1 MTPEFKGPIPGANLL
16 ADTRKY
22 PWHRPPEI
30 VEYDEAVDYMLT
42 KMSED
47 EQSELIY
54 SLLQI
59 DINVPTVVSSLLLQA
74 VSRGK
79 LPIDLAVLIAGPMAR
94 YIEIIAKME
103 GYKYDMGLDESDRL
117 RVTPELLKRS
127 LGIIDKEDPEDIMV
141 DAEAQPSPD
150 IPMGGI
156 MGGAEVPEQGV
167 APEDEQAAML
177 GLTVEEEET
186 DGLA

>member
-1 MTPEFKGPIPGANLL
+1 MKPDFKGPVPGANLL

-30 VEYDEAVDYMLT
+30 ETYDEAVDYMLS
-42 KMSED
+42 KISED

-59 DINVPTVVSSLLLQA
+59 DINIPTVVSSMLMQA
-74 VSRGK
+74 ISRGK

-94 YIEIIAKME
+94 YIEIVAKME
-103 GYKYDMGLDESDRL
+103 GYKYDMGLDDSDRIK
-117 RVTPELLKRS
+117 VTPTLLRRS
-127 LGIIDKEDPEDIMV
+127 LGIIDNDEEDTLEEAV
-141 DAEAQPSPD
+141 AQPEVS
-150 IPMGGI
+150 IPLGGLMGGV
-156 MGGAEVPEQGV
+156 EEQEEGV

-177 GLTVEEEET
+177 GMTVEEEDT

>member
-30 VEYDEAVDYMLT
+30 VEYDEAVDYMLS
-42 KMSED
+42 KISED

-54 SLLQI
+54 SMLQI
-59 DINVPTVVSSLLLQA
+59 DVNVPAIVSAMLMQA
-74 VSRGK
+74 ISRGK
-79 LPIDLAVLIAGPMAR
+79 IPIDLAVLVAGPMAR

-103 GYKYDMGLDESDRL
+103 GYKYDMGLDDSDRI

-127 LGIIDKEDPEDIMV
+127 LGIIDSTDEDEDPMEEGPITPPT
-141 DAEAQPSPD
+141 A
-150 IPMGGI
+150 IPVGGLMGG
-156 MGGAEVPEQGV
+156 VEQEEGI

-177 GLTVEEEET
+177 GMNVEEDT

>member
-1 MTPEFKGPIPGANLL
+1 MTPDFKGPIPGANLL

-30 VEYDEAVDYMLT
+30 IEYDEAVDYMIG
-42 KMSED
+42 KISED

-59 DINVPTVVSSLLLQA
+59 DVNIPTIVSSMLMQA
-74 VSRGK
+74 ISRGK
-79 LPIDLAVLIAGPMAR
+79 LPIDLAVLVAGPMAR
-94 YIEIIAKME
+94 YMEIIAKME
-103 GYKYDMGLDESDRL
+103 GYKYDMGLDDKDRIKI
-117 RVTPELLKRS
+117 TPELLRRS
-127 LGIIDKEDPEDIMV
+127 LGIIDQAETPD
-141 DAEAQPSPD
+141 DAMEEGPIAAPKS
-150 IPMGGI
+150 IPVGGLMGGTDDS
-156 MGGAEVPEQGV
+156 V

-177 GLTVEEEET
+177 GLNITEEET

>member
-1 MTPEFKGPIPGANLL
+1 MTPNFKGPIPGANLL
-16 ADTRKY
+16 ADPRKY

-30 VEYDEAVDYMLT
+30 IEYDEAVDYMLN
-42 KMSED
+42 KISED

-59 DINVPTVVSSLLLQA
+59 DINVPTIVSSLLMQA
-74 VSRGK
+74 ISRGK
-79 LPIDLAVLIAGPMAR
+79 IPIDLAVLVAGPMAR

-103 GYKYDMGLDESDRL
+103 GYKYDMGLDDSDRIK
-117 RVTPELLKRS
+117 VTPTLLKQA
-127 LGIIDKEDPEDIMV
+127 LGIIDNEETEDPMQEGPIV
-141 DAEAQPSPD
+141 TPAD
-150 IPMGGI
+150 IPMGGL
-156 MGGAEVPEQGV
+156 MGGAPEEEGV

-177 GLTVEEEET
+177 GLNVEEDT